1 MTDLL
6 SATALGFGF
15 GQAAVFPDLSIARIP
30 RGSKPDAVES
40 DFKPRHCRRQLLD
53 ECSIRNTALRNQ
65 ACISAA
71 AGVVTPGFGEHPVAC
86 DEFQW
91 PMPESHTN
99 PVHAARMVH
108 LIRRND
114 D

>member
-30 RGSKPDAVES
+30 RGSKPDVVVC
-40 DFKPRHCRRQLLD
+40 DFKPQRRRRQLRN
-53 ECSIRNTALRNQ
+53 EYSIRNTALCNR
-65 ACISAA
+65 ACVPAA
-71 AGVVTPGFGEHPVAC
+71 AGVVTPGFGEPPVAR
-86 DEFQW
+86 DECQW

-108 LIRRND
+108 VIRWND